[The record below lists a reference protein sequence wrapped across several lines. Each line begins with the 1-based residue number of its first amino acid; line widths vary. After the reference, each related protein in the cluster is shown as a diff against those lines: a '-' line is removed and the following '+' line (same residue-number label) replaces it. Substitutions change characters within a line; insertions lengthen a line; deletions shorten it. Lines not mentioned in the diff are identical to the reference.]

1 VPILREKSRSQQC
14 FGKTI
19 NSFGHIH
26 RRKSRGSAIG
36 TKQTGFREQKRNS
49 LKEARETN
57 YRLRLISETNRFEE
71 NIEKGITDLIEESEE
86 IKKKIASIIVSAKKK
101 VNS

>member
-1 VPILREKSRSQQC
+1 
-14 FGKTI
+14 
-19 NSFGHIH
+19 
-26 RRKSRGSAIG
+26 
-36 TKQTGFREQKRNS
+36 
-49 LKEARETN
+49 
-57 YRLRLISETNRFEE
+57 LISETNRFEE